1 MKRSFRILMIA
12 ILAAAMFAFSACEQT
27 PIFDDPV
34 EVAEQGA
41 GGQETLP
48 PIGDDGELKGTI
60 EIIGST
66 SVQPLAEELARE
78 FMKANPDIVVN
89 VQGGGSSVGVTSAI
103 NGICDIGTASRS
115 LKETEKG
122 AGLTEHIAALDG
134 IAVVVH
140 PNNSVSDLSAEQVKQ
155 IYMGEITNWS
165 EVGGADKPIIVFNR
179 EAASGTRGAFIELAK
194 LEEKRDDGSK
204 RLLITSEA
212 LEANSN
218 GALKT
223 NVSTKEGAIGY
234 VSMGTIDDTIKAVS
248 IGGVQATAGNVID
261 GTYTLYRPFLMLTSG
276 QPNAITRAFLEFVKS
291 EAGQEIASQDYISAN

>member
-1 MKRSFRILMIA
+1 MKRSIRIFMIV
-12 ILAAAMFAFSACEQT
+12 ILAAAMSAFCSCEQT
-27 PIFDDPV
+27 PIFDEPV
-34 EVAEQGA
+34 DADAAQDT

-48 PIGDDGELKGTI
+48 EIGDGAMSGTI

-78 FMKANPDIVVN
+78 FMRLNPDIVVN
-89 VQGGGSSVGVTSAI
+89 VQGGGSSVGVSSAI
-103 NGICDIGTASRS
+103 NNLCDIGTASRN

-122 AGLTEHIAALDG
+122 AGLVEHVAALDG

-140 PNNSVSDLSAEQVKQ
+140 PGNPVSDLSAEQVKQ

-165 EVGGADKPIIVFNR
+165 EIGGVDKQIIVFNR
-179 EAASGTRGAFIELAK
+179 EAASGTRGAFIELAE

-204 RLLITSEA
+204 RLLITSKA
-212 LEANSN
+212 FEANSN

-248 IGGVQATAGNVID
+248 IGGVQASADNVKN
-261 GTYTLYRPFLMLTSG
+261 GTYTLYRPFLMLTKG
-276 QPNAITRAFLEFVKS
+276 NPNAITRAFLDFVMS
-291 EAGQEIASQDYISAN
+291 EQGQDIAAETYISNE